1 MKQHIFT
8 RYLPTIYLLYCSI
21 PSMFIWRTISIL
33 HYYCICPTTFLWT
46 KHFWSRWQRYW
57 DTTRSYRGIERLLLL
72 IWWFVVIQGYTR
84 SLLPLLAVLD
94 ALAIV
99 LDLVAY
105 TLSPYWLVLIHD
117 HVVINKLTEDRSELE
132 NKARYKS
139 AHLGYNCIGILTLL
153 TFVPLSRYTCH
164 SFWILSLLS
173 LQKAIAIERVR
184 WLMSA
189 SKS

>member
-1 MKQHIFT
+1 MQWSNTHSQDT
-8 RYLPTIYLLYCSI
+8 YQTIYFLYCSI
-21 PSMFIWRTISIL
+21 PSMFIWRTTSIL

-46 KHFWSRWQRYW
+46 KHFWSRWQRCW
-57 DTTRSYRGIERLLLL
+57 DTTRFCRGIRRLLLL

-139 AHLGYNCIGILTLL
+139 AHLGYNCIERLWIDQTQAKWKKQLVVAQHT
-153 TFVPLSRYTCH
+153 RYTDITHLC
-164 SFWILSLLS
+164 SFI
-173 LQKAIAIERVR
+173 
-184 WLMSA
+184 
-189 SKS
+189 